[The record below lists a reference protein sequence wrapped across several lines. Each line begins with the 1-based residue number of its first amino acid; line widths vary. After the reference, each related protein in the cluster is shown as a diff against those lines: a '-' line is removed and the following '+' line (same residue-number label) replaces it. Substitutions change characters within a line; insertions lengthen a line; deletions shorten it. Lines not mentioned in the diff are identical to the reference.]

1 MKKIFKKIT
10 IALPLALI
18 ITLILAIS
26 ASATASVVWQELDDK
41 TISDGTNIYTLFESP
56 YAIAE
61 NAPVQFVYE
70 NNPYGDWSSI
80 YSYEKYGDIIWTDYG
95 DILVTDAGREMLLSL
110 EEGEAGSYRLYTRY
124 YWYSEVDAALYDSLT
139 ALDDS
144 PLTIDVRELY
154 NYDSFEIYGVDPT
167 GSITMP
173 YGAVYF
179 INDTTY
185 FLSYLDLPNDCF
197 TADGY
202 FSYMKGE
209 VDIFPTGDALA
220 VELAALVDNAEPQYP
235 TYDYEADYSYEIDEE
250 SAKATFYVIFSGVMI
265 ICPLVFLAISLA
277 NAMARKRRSNRC
289 WIVGIL
295 LALAWIAV
303 SVAILVII
311 S

>member
-41 TISDGTNIYTLFESP
+41 TISDGTNAYTLFESP
-56 YAIAE
+56 YAISE
-61 NAPVQFVYE
+61 DSPVRFLYE
-70 NNPYGDWSSI
+70 NSPYGDYVTI
-80 YSYEKYGDIIWTDYG
+80 YSYEKYGDIAWTDYG
-95 DILVTDAGREMLLSL
+95 YIFVTDEGRDMLLSL
-110 EEGEAGSYRLYTRY
+110 EAGDAGSYRIYTDY
-124 YWYSEVDAALYDSLT
+124 YSYSEVDAALYDSLT

-154 NYDSFEIYGVDPT
+154 NYESFEIYGVDPT

-173 YGAVYF
+173 YGAIYLIDSEV
-179 INDTTY
+179 Y
-185 FLSYLDLPNDCF
+185 FLSYLDLPNNCF

-202 FSYMKGE
+202 FSYLKGE
-209 VDIFPTGDALA
+209 VEIYPMGDALA
-220 VELAALVDNAEPQYP
+220 EELITLVDNAEPQYP
-235 TYDYEADYSYEIDEE
+235 TYDYEVDYTYEVDED
-250 SAKATFYVIFSGVMI
+250 AAIAAFYVIFAIVMLL
-265 ICPLVFLAISLA
+265 CPAVFLVISLA
-277 NAMARKRRSNRC
+277 IAALRKRRSSRL
-289 WIVGIL
+289 WLVGVL
-295 LALAWIAV
+295 LALLWIAA